1 MQHLG
6 YCLNF
11 HFLPAASN
19 DNEDLLSLPFP
30 AFDLALI
37 REIKRQLHFANRESG
52 VLLNSR
58 RERRFF
64 QEVVDAERYIL
75 LRYFSFNTPELTLRK
90 LKRHI
95 LDNYMFPK
103 KRRKRKSQKK

>member
-6 YCLNF
+6 SYLNF
-11 HFLPAASN
+11 YFLPVASN

-37 REIKRQLHFANRESG
+37 REIKCQLQHANKESG
-52 VLLNSR
+52 ILLNSR
-58 RERRFF
+58 KERRFF
-64 QEVVDAERYIL
+64 QEVIDAERYIM
-75 LRYFSFNTPELTLRK
+75 LRYFSLNPPELTLRK

-95 LDNYMFPK
+95 LDKYMFPK
-103 KRRKRKSQKK
+103 KSSRRRKKKV